1 MISKE
6 LLSAVLGN
14 ESEPIHELNGVLKY
28 LNSEFQ
34 DSVYGHQMI
43 QREINIHELVFLC
56 KEWAFQQRYNVY
68 SLGKW
73 RDSNREKYL
82 SYSVT
87 IKTFEE
93 GNTYAMNKCY
103 NDKFY
108 ADTEPEAVFK
118 ACEWIMNKK
127 ENNER
132 F

>member
-1 MISKE
+1 MLPSKE
-6 LLSAVLGN
+6 LMSAVLGKN
-14 ESEPIHELNGVLKY
+14 IEEIRISKLNYKNFLYNATKVDSGMISIY
-28 LNSEFQ
+28 EFM
-34 DSVYGHQMI
+34 Y
-43 QREINIHELVFLC
+43 LC

-73 RDSNREKYL
+73 RDSYRDTYL

-93 GNTYAMNKCY
+93 NIDYAMNKCY

-118 ACEWIMNKK
+118 ACEWILENK
-127 ENNER
+127 
-132 F
+132 

>member
-1 MISKE
+1 MLVSKE
-6 LLSAVLGN
+6 LLSEVLGYKVDKIEEHFDGN
-14 ESEPIHELNGVLKY
+14 FDPCFLISHNGGQLLLNIY
-28 LNSEFQ
+28 EFM
-34 DSVYGHQMI
+34 Y
-43 QREINIHELVFLC
+43 LC

-73 RDSNREKYL
+73 RDSNRDTYL

-93 GNTYAMNKCY
+93 NIQYAMNKCY

-118 ACEWIMNKK
+118 ACEWILENK
-127 ENNER
+127 
-132 F
+132 